1 MSFIAENQTPTI
13 YNVSYDNKI
22 PQRELNDFVVSRG
35 DEKVS
40 ICALDHSAKNHADI
54 VARGTLVA
62 DNGSKT
68 VKVISAPL
76 KEWCIEYSQNPSLWV
91 RTNDVWYR
99 LLKPAKEYSRTHE
112 TARRRFELCSRIFI
126 LGTTMSPS
134 ECNYKLFVQLLSG
147 TYLEMKAYS
156 EKELLMEKDFI
167 LAQIKNLGNKSLSSI
182 PFVKELRDKK
192 SNNGKK
198 SSSSSK
204 KKDPSS
210 SSGSISISTNGNGEV
225 KPWVPSSRLDKEGH
239 TRLMKKLDKII
250 HQISKH
256 KFAYPFLAPVD
267 PVREQCPDYLE
278 RVKRPMDYGTVR
290 KNLDKGLYAS
300 LEDVARDIRQV
311 KINCC
316 QYNGDDH
323 QFSQWAIELCN
334 KFEAMAASAEETE
347 LNTMNKRLAKKRK
360 ASDALPPTG
369 KSKKN
374 GKGSKKTAKT
384 TPDPSVSGS
393 PSKDDD
399 STGSKLCA
407 RSESQSCERIQTA
420 GSKYCSDECGLI
432 VARQRIEELT
442 KAGFSVDDYIMHHV
456 TKALVHSRS

>member
-1 MSFIAENQTPTI
+1 MTFIPESQTPTI
-13 YNVSYDNKI
+13 YDVSYDNKI
-22 PQRELNDFVVSRG
+22 PQRELNDFVVTQG
-35 DEKVS
+35 DEKIS
-40 ICALDHSAKNHADI
+40 ICALDDPAKKHTDI

-62 DNGSKT
+62 VNGTKT
-68 VKVISAPL
+68 IKIVSAPL
-76 KEWCIEYSQNPSLWV
+76 KEWCIECSQAPSLWV

-99 LLKPAKEYSRTHE
+99 LLKPAKEYARTHE

-134 ECNYKLFVQLLSG
+134 ECTYKLFVQLLSG
-147 TYLEMKAYS
+147 TYGKMKAYS

-167 LAQIKNLGNKSLSSI
+167 LEQIKNLGNESLSNI
-182 PFVKELRDKK
+182 PFVKELREKK
-192 SNNGKK
+192 TTNGKK

-225 KPWVPSSRLDKEGH
+225 KPWLPTGRLDKEGQ
-239 TRLMKKLDKII
+239 TRLTKKLDKII
-250 HQISKH
+250 TQISKH
-256 KFAYPFLAPVD
+256 KLAYPFLAPVD

-278 RVKRPMDYGTVR
+278 RIKKPMDYGTIK
-290 KNLDKGLYAS
+290 KNLDKGQYTNH
-300 LEDVARDIRQV
+300 EDLAKDMRQV
-311 KINCC
+311 KLNCC
-316 QYNGDDH
+316 QYNGEDH

-334 KFEAMAASAEETE
+334 KFEMMAASAEESE
-347 LNTMNKRLAKKRK
+347 LATMNKRLAKKRK

-369 KSKKN
+369 KPKKN
-374 GKGSKKTAKT
+374 GKGSKKNAKSS
-384 TPDPSVSGS
+384 PDPSLSGS

-407 RSESQSCERIQTA
+407 RSESQNCGRMQTS

-442 KAGFSVDDYIMHHV
+442 KAGFSVDDYIQHHV